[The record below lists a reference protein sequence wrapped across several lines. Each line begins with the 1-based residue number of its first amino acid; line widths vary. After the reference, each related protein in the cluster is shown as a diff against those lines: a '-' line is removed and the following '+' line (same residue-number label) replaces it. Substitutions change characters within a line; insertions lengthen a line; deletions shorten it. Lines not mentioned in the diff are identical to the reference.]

1 MEQLKVE
8 SSCQSQLRRP
18 EACGGTGGSNA
29 AAAVSGPWKAP
40 SPCSRAIS
48 CWVREHRDLLSKQLG
63 HACGSQGPVRPPWRA
78 EPRGRVGRD
87 AGQRGLGPAR
97 RPLRS
102 GEVAET
108 PRWPCRQDKR
118 GPSVA
123 GPRAAVLLWGWPGAQ
138 HRTPPLALRPR
149 GLAVPPGTGRT
160 RPRRMALSQESFPLA
175 SPQGAL
181 QARTPGPAPG
191 VPVLRA
197 GSPATERTFLTR
209 RQVLWVELCS
219 PRIHVMKS

>member
-40 SPCSRAIS
+40 SPCSRAVS

-102 GEVAET
+102 GEAAET
-108 PRWPCRQDKR
+108 PRWPCCQDKR
-118 GPSVA
+118 GASVA

-149 GLAVPPGTGRT
+149 GLAVPPGTGRGERLSAKSRFP
-160 RPRRMALSQESFPLA
+160 RPPLKGPSGTNPRTCSRSSSSAGGESGHRTYIPNT
-175 SPQGAL
+175 SPGFM
-181 QARTPGPAPG
+181 G
-191 VPVLRA
+191 
-197 GSPATERTFLTR
+197 
-209 RQVLWVELCS
+209 
-219 PRIHVMKS
+219 